1 MSAAHGEAPGGLGW
15 LATLFGALGVVLA
28 LVPVAPA
35 GAVPPPPP
43 RPDLRLDLVRDGP
56 EQVVRDTVRAYQPV
70 PVAVAAQAGERLLLR
85 LTDRDRLLVLQIDA
99 PSGLPWITGAQPG
112 PDGIELRFGEAGV
125 HRLLVLMSGDAARAG
140 RAASF
145 ELGLRLRR

>member
-112 PDGIELRFGEAGV
+112 PDGVNGLPDFLSVVVRFPHPVESCC
-125 HRLLVLMSGDAARAG
+125 L
-140 RAASF
+140 RAASVRD
-145 ELGLRLRR
+145 RL